1 MEKRIIQKV
10 NENIAELKTRIIQEL
25 RKDLSVEDII
35 VLIEQYE
42 PIQLERTDFIKRKRT
57 KNSIPMEERCIAKSA
72 KNDQCTRR
80 KKDGHTCCGTHSKGV
95 PHGLISLGDAK
106 PHQRE
111 VWAEDVNGIIYYI
124 DIENNVYKTEDIM
137 KNTVS
142 PSIIAKW
149 SKIGSVYT
157 IHWSF

>member
-1 MEKRIIQKV
+1 MEKRIMQKV
-10 NENIAELKTRIIQEL
+10 NDNIADLKTHIIQEL
-25 RKDLSVEDII
+25 RKDLSIEDII
-35 VLIEQYE
+35 VLVEQYE
-42 PIQLERTDFIKRKRT
+42 PMQLDRTDFIKRKRT
-57 KNSIPMEERCIAKSA
+57 KNSIPMEDRCIAKSA

-95 PHGLISLGDAK
+95 PHGLISLDDVK

-142 PSIIAKW
+142 PSVIAKW
-149 SKIGSVYT
+149 SKLGNEYT